1 MTLSMA
7 CSSCSSFSLLL
18 SDLDFSFP
26 LLPERLL
33 FSELLCV
40 ELCNRNVRIQKTSA
54 VVVVTYFYYKLV
66 KLEVHVL
73 SLVPK
78 PHPAFSRFQSLGTR
92 LRSAMAINIYP
103 VRTCAPISKS
113 HMESS

>member
-1 MTLSMA
+1 MNSTVKILHSVVNCAPKLDYECPRCFLDFLRSMTLSMA

-40 ELCNRNVRIQKTSA
+40 ELCNRNICILKASA
-54 VVVVTYFYYKLV
+54 VVVVT
-66 KLEVHVL
+66 
-73 SLVPK
+73 
-78 PHPAFSRFQSLGTR
+78 
-92 LRSAMAINIYP
+92 
-103 VRTCAPISKS
+103 
-113 HMESS
+113 